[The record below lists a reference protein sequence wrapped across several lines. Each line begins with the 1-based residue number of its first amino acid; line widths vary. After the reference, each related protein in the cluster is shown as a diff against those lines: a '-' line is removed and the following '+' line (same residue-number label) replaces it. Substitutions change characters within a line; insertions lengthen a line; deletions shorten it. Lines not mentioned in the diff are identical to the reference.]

1 VTGQKDEYH
10 CWKKGR
16 LVNAK
21 EKISLTKEQETLLIP
36 LYAKA
41 QNNPL
46 FNDQKAQHILA
57 SVEYDFY
64 KLKVPQKTAVM
75 LQIRAKQLDAYTR
88 QFITAHP
95 NALILHL
102 GWTAIASVWH
112 APERAG
118 STWTCQTLSSYAIN
132 SIPRRRPTT

>member
-1 VTGQKDEYH
+1 MNIVVERRSTPM
-10 CWKKGR
+10 
-16 LVNAK
+16 NAK
-21 EKISLTKEQETLLIP
+21 EKVSLTKEQETLLIP

-41 QNNPL
+41 QDNPL
-46 FNDQKAQHILA
+46 FNDEKAQQILA
-57 SVEYDFY
+57 SVEYDFQQ
-64 KLKVPQKTAVM
+64 LKVPQKTAVM

-102 GWTAIASVWH
+102 GCGLDSRCERLA
-112 APERAG
+112 RAG